1 MPLLKESDRKTLK
14 EEFEKTLKGDVK
26 LVVFTSGASA
36 CRYCRETVMICEEIA
51 ELSDKITVEKYD
63 ISTDAEAAREW
74 GVENAPTIL
83 VMAGD
88 GTYRGRIRFTGI
100 PSGYEFISLVEDIKM
115 VSSRDPGLKPST
127 VEALKEIEV
136 PIHIRV
142 FVTPTCPYC
151 PRAVTMA
158 HKFAMASERITGEMV
173 EAIEFPEMANRWNVM
188 SVPHV
193 VINEDVQFVGALP
206 EEEYLK
212 EVLKAAT
219 ASRP

>member
-1 MPLLKESDRKTLK
+1 
-14 EEFEKTLKGDVK
+14 
-26 LVVFTSGASA
+26 
-36 CRYCRETVMICEEIA
+36 
-51 ELSDKITVEKYD
+51 
-63 ISTDAEAAREW
+63 
-74 GVENAPTIL
+74 
-83 VMAGD
+83 
-88 GTYRGRIRFTGI
+88 
-100 PSGYEFISLVEDIKM
+100 
-115 VSSRDPGLKPST
+115 
-127 VEALKEIEV
+127 
-136 PIHIRV
+136 
-142 FVTPTCPYC
+142 
-151 PRAVTMA
+151 MA